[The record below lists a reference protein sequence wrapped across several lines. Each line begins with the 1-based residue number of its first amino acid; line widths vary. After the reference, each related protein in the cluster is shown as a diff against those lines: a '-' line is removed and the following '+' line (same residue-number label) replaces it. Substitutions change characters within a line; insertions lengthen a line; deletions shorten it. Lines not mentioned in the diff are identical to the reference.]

1 MLKFSLFISTN
12 SGLAPE
18 YKIEL
23 LVAKNDIGVVIS
35 VSFLFQPSAI
45 NKCKAAVPL
54 DTATQFF
61 APNFFEISFKFFYFI
76 TLINK
81 IAKKTFL

>member
-23 LVAKNDIGVVIS
+23 LVTKNDIGVVII

-45 NKCKAAVPL
+45 PNKCKAAVPL
-54 DTATQFF
+54 DTLFLIF
-61 APNFFEISFKFFYFI
+61 APNFLKAVFQI
-76 TLINK
+76 
-81 IAKKTFL
+81 FLLHYLE